1 MQGWSDAKCQQVL
14 NMMLER
20 VQFLHQIGA
29 HRYLF
34 DAPDSFD
41 EKLIRKKWKPETAG
55 YLRNLKEV
63 LAGIEPFESENIET
77 QFKQFL
83 ATHELGF
90 GAVLLPFRIALTGT
104 GGGPS
109 MFDFAEFLGKIQTLN
124 RLEAAV
130 AKLG

>member
-1 MQGWSDAKCQQVL
+1 MKLV
-14 NMMLER
+14 
-20 VQFLHQIGA
+20 A
-29 HRYLF
+29 HLYLF
-34 DAPDSFD
+34 AAPDRFD
-41 EKLIRKKWKPETAG
+41 EKLIRKKWKPETPG
-55 YLRNLKEV
+55 YLRELKDVLTEV
-63 LAGIEPFESENIET
+63 EPFESDNIET

-83 ATHELGF
+83 ATRELGF

-109 MFDFAEFLGKIQTLN
+109 MFDFAEFLGKAQTMD